1 MFIVILL
8 VFFTV
13 VVLISLLPLYN
24 RTVYFLI
31 PETFLKLTTAS
42 LFFTLTVSFV
52 TFFGFTVTVI
62 LDITPELSAAEA
74 VIMVFPACLAVIFPL
89 SLFMEA
95 TFGFDDFQLTAF
107 WDALAG
113 ATTAFNVV
121 FCPSVSVF
129 LPLIATFCT
138 GIGFVWLTGSV
149 SGSVMDTVILQEA
162 CKPFCVFAV
171 IIVSPA
177 AIAVTIPAASTE
189 ATEGTDELQVTDV
202 SAALLGSM
210 EAVSCA
216 LPPASSV
223 RVS

>member
-89 SLFMEA
+89 SSLLFSLLLQIKV
-95 TFGFDDFQLTAF
+95 FYYIHNISHIHIPVK
-107 WDALAG
+107 
-113 ATTAFNVV
+113 NVSQNS
-121 FCPSVSVF
+121 FY
-129 LPLIATFCT
+129 LI
-138 GIGFVWLTGSV
+138 L
-149 SGSVMDTVILQEA
+149 
-162 CKPFCVFAV
+162 
-171 IIVSPA
+171 
-177 AIAVTIPAASTE
+177 
-189 ATEGTDELQVTDV
+189 
-202 SAALLGSM
+202 
-210 EAVSCA
+210 
-216 LPPASSV
+216 
-223 RVS
+223 